1 MDLEEFPPL
10 LSLGFSSPTV
20 DTEEPLSF
28 GTLLACLNMAL
39 SNLGPVSFLC
49 FLQNHTFLALS
60 RNIFFCREMY
70 VYLPCNECKYKF
82 YTHLHQL
89 CSYLS
94 LVRRITFFAVVI
106 FHSYMSYTSQ
116 IYLYHS
122 DFWPFFCLGRLT
134 WSHLWNHQSE
144 LCRSHYRGETYS
156 LLNNFWLLA
165 VALCLRRLA
174 FYFRKLRVA
183 LHLLFPFMLSC
194 SCALI
199 GQYLLFMGVYMI
211 SWILHAF
218 WLVFTKHAT
227 CTVWQG
233 TISKFVYL
241 FYLQLY
247 LRK

>member
-1 MDLEEFPPL
+1 MCYFLGYGSWGIPPAAFSRVQFPDCGHWRAVVVWY
-10 LSLGFSSPTV
+10 SLGLPQYGPLQSWPSEFSMFFCKTIRFWHC
-20 DTEEPLSF
+20 L
-28 GTLLACLNMAL
+28 GT
-39 SNLGPVSFLC
+39 F
-49 FLQNHTFLALS
+49 
-60 RNIFFCREMY
+60 FFCREMN

-165 VALCLRRLA
+165 VAPCLKRDLP
-174 FYFRKLRVA
+174 FISGSYEWLSICYF
-183 LHLLFPFMLSC
+183 LSC
-194 SCALI
+194 CHVLA
-199 GQYLLFMGVYMI
+199 
-211 SWILHAF
+211 
-218 WLVFTKHAT
+218 
-227 CTVWQG
+227 
-233 TISKFVYL
+233 
-241 FYLQLY
+241 
-247 LRK
+247 R

>member
-49 FLQNHTFLALS
+49 FLQNHTFLALF

-122 DFWPFFCLGRLT
+122 DFWTFFCLGRLT

-211 SWILHAF
+211 S
-218 WLVFTKHAT
+218 
-227 CTVWQG
+227 
-233 TISKFVYL
+233 
-241 FYLQLY
+241 
-247 LRK
+247 

>member
-1 MDLEEFPPL
+1 MLFFRVWILRNSPRCF
-10 LSLGFSSPTV
+10 LSGSVPRLWTLKSRCRLVLSWPASIWPSPI
-20 DTEEPLSF
+20 
-28 GTLLACLNMAL
+28 LAQW
-39 SNLGPVSFLC
+39 VFYV
-49 FLQNHTFLALS
+49 FLQNHTFLALF

-134 WSHLWNHQSE
+134 WSHRWNHQSE

-156 LLNNFWLLA
+156 LLNNFWLYL
-165 VALCLRRLA
+165 
-174 FYFRKLRVA
+174 
-183 LHLLFPFMLSC
+183 
-194 SCALI
+194 
-199 GQYLLFMGVYMI
+199 YLLFMGVYMI